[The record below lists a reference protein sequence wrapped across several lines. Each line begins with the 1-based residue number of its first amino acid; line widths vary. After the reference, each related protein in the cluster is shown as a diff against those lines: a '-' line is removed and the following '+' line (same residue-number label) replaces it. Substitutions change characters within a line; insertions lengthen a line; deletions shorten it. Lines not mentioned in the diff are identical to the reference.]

1 MNMNIKTCKTA
12 ALSSINN
19 SLLQKVLIIV
29 FSIVLI
35 CGIVSVSAVAEYI
48 PGELYVYEDAEFG
61 LIQENVSVV
70 DADVFP
76 GVNGSLPAYVDLSTS
91 MYFPP
96 ITRQIGGSCS
106 AYSTVYYQFTYQVAK
121 LNNWNAKENSQYRYS
136 PKYVWNYYNDG
147 ANNGISLEKCYE
159 FLTQQGCLSVADFP
173 QSERTYDWYN
183 TENDTGKLAKLHSAL
198 QYRVC
203 EHGNVRFAPLND
215 AQPVITSCND
225 SDLTWIKTMLNSNHC
240 LNIATFVNSFYVETL
255 SNGELG
261 VLYMRG
267 DVGYH
272 AMTIVGYNDNIYFD
286 LNGNGTIESYEKGA
300 LKVANSWGTG
310 YGNSG
315 YIWVMYDALNK
326 VSNIS
331 ALSFEDRAPLIEG
344 NVVRYMEVDE
354 YIPELTVEVTVNHS
368 CRNELRITLDAV
380 STISAQTPN
389 QLTFVNAI
397 GGQLGFDGRQNLSE
411 FQDYTFVFSYDAL
424 NLYSDSGK
432 HYGVIIEDTS
442 NNARKTTVKK
452 IVWKDQNGNVIEQI
466 TPSDDSNTINGGSRS
481 YHITVGTVSLNKS
494 TQRIQKGDTD
504 TLCISYSP
512 FDLYCTWESSNQNCV
527 TVDDGVV
534 TAVGVGTA
542 TVTVTVSSDA
552 GSEWTDTCM
561 YTVVEGYGNS
571 LANSATVVLD
581 DVKDGELARIGDESW
596 FNFTPT
602 ASDKYILYIT
612 GNTKIR
618 ANMYNNSGTLL
629 TTACFNVSSDIVA
642 ISENLIAGQTY
653 YIKLYG
659 SGRNVGSYSFSVAKG
674 SALTLTLENNNP
686 DARHVQISTKASS
699 AYDKLQLSIGQQVY
713 TLTKGN
719 STILQET
726 IDNVRFKVTF
736 VNSGSL
742 YTIWNIDMDIS
753 SVRSLV
759 GNNQTV
765 SVLFS
770 NSFLEIDSATAYFNV
785 QVSLMAY
792 KTSFATNVNINSSN
806 SLELLLSQLQE
817 TGYTLSVYSQTET
830 SVNVT
835 STTKATTGM
844 KILKQISGTDTIV
857 EVFHVIVFGDVQGDG
872 DVNSLDA
879 SIILSYV
886 ADNET
891 ITDIQKIA
899 GDVNHDGIA
908 NNIDA
913 ALILKY
919 NAGLIEIEQNVGVIE
934 VPTGI
939 YYGLP
944 VDF

>member
-1 MNMNIKTCKTA
+1 MNINDCKAIVFTKQK
-12 ALSSINN
+12 I
-19 SLLQKVLIIV
+19 SLFQRTLIIA
-29 FSIVLI
+29 FLIVAI
-35 CGIVSVSAVAEYI
+35 SGIVNVSAVAEYI

-61 LIQENVSVV
+61 LLQENVTVV

-76 GVNGSLPAYVDLSTS
+76 GADDSLPAYVDLSTDV
-91 MYFPP
+91 YFPP
-96 ITRQIGGSCS
+96 IARQIGGSCS

-136 PKYVWNYYNDG
+136 PKYVWNYYNNG
-147 ANNGISLEKCYE
+147 ANNGIYLEKCYE

-173 QSERTYDWYN
+173 QTERTYDWYN
-183 TENDTGKLAKLHSAL
+183 TENDIEKLEKLYSAL

-203 EHGNVRFAPLND
+203 EHGNVRFAPLNTT
-215 AQPVITSCND
+215 QPVITSYND

-240 LNIATFVNSFYVETL
+240 LNITTFVNSFYVETL

-267 DVGYH
+267 NAGYH

-286 LNGNGTIESYEKGA
+286 LNGNGIIESYEKGA

-326 VSNIS
+326 VSNVS
-331 ALSFEDRAPLIEG
+331 ALSFDDRAPLIEN

-368 CRNELRITLDAV
+368 CRNELKITLDAV
-380 STISAQTPN
+380 STISAQTPKR
-389 QLTFVNAI
+389 LTFVNAI
-397 GGQLGFDGRQNLSE
+397 GGQLGFDGTQNFSE

-466 TPSDDSNTINGGSRS
+466 TPSADSNTINGGSRS
-481 YHITVGTVSLNKS
+481 YHITIGTVSLNKS

-504 TLCISYSP
+504 TLGISYSP
-512 FDLYCTWESSNQNCV
+512 SDLYCTWESSNQKCV
-527 TVDDGVV
+527 TVDNGVV

-542 TVTVTVSSDA
+542 TVTVTVSSDD
-552 GSEWTDTCM
+552 GGEWTDACI
-561 YTVVEGYGNS
+561 YTVVEGYGDS
-571 LANSATVVLD
+571 LENSAIVELD
-581 DVKDGELARIGDESW
+581 DVKNGELARIGDESW

-602 ASDKYILYIT
+602 ASDKYVLYIT

-629 TTACFNVSSDIVA
+629 ATASFNSASDIIA

-659 SGRNVGSYSFSVAKG
+659 SGRNFGSYSFSVAKG

-686 DARHVQISTKASS
+686 DARRVQVSTKASS
-699 AYDKLQLSIGQQVY
+699 VYDKLQLSVGQQTY
-713 TLTKGN
+713 TLTKGD
-719 STILQET
+719 STVLQET

-736 VNSGSL
+736 VNSDSL

-753 SVRSLV
+753 SVDSLV
-759 GNNQTV
+759 GINQTV

-770 NSFLEIDSATAYFNV
+770 NSVLEIDSETAYSNV

-792 KTSFATNVNINSSN
+792 KTSFATNVNIYSGN

-817 TGYTLSVYSQTET
+817 TGYTLSAYSQAET
-830 SVNVT
+830 PISVT
-835 STTKATTGM
+835 TTTKAATGM

-857 EVFHVIVFGDVQGDG
+857 EVFHVIVFGDLQGDG

-879 SIILSYV
+879 TIILSYS
-886 ADNET
+886 ADTGT

-899 GDVNHDGIA
+899 GDVNHDGVA

-919 NAGLIEIEQNVGVIE
+919 NAGLIEIEQDVGVTE
-934 VPTGI
+934 VPVGI
-939 YYGLP
+939 YYGSP